1 MFLLTDLAVM
11 VTSGL
16 EVASRWPISSMDLD
30 LAAAANTS
38 AMLLLKVNGMAE
50 ELEVSPLLLK
60 SWLLLDLEPAAT
72 KGVLPKVGP
81 FCFCFCFS
89 VGSFRSCIKLA
100 LFDLLRSLFTWDA
113 IADN

>member
-16 EVASRWPISSMDLD
+16 EVASKWPISSMDLD

-50 ELEVSPLLLK
+50 ELEVSPLLLN
-60 SWLLLDLEPAAT
+60 SWLLLDLDEEPLDDDIAFDVLLIPPT
-72 KGVLPKVGP
+72 KEV
-81 FCFCFCFS
+81 
-89 VGSFRSCIKLA
+89 
-100 LFDLLRSLFTWDA
+100 
-113 IADN
+113 